1 MIDQPEVG
9 TNRPYVIDFIKIT
22 VNPKLIGAVEIKAL
36 FIKSGLSAA
45 QIAERYGVSKS
56 FILSAIHRSGVKI
69 GTNVGR
75 STDPKN
81 YRNNSPPYGYSIRD
95 GKLVPNKS
103 EMKICRI
110 VVELRG
116 RRKHSTTQVCKELE
130 KRGFKNRKGN
140 TVWNPNTI
148 LNIFKRWNEKI

>member
-1 MIDQPEVG
+1 MVDQTEVC
-9 TNRPYVIDFIKIT
+9 TNRTYVIDIIKIT
-22 VNPKLIGAVEIKAL
+22 VNPKLIGAAGIKAL
-36 FIKSGLSAA
+36 FVKTGLSAA

-56 FILSAIHRSGVKI
+56 FILSAIHRSGVKL
-69 GTNVGR
+69 GTKVGR

-81 YRNNSPPYGYSIRD
+81 YRNNSPPYGYLIRD

-103 EMKICRI
+103 EMKICRV

-116 RRKHSTTQVCKELE
+116 RRKLSTTQVSKELE
-130 KRGFKNRKGN
+130 KRGIKNRNGN

-148 LNIFKRWNEKI
+148 LNIFRR